1 MRPASQLSEDGQV
14 LITKVYYVLLQF
26 DTWKTG
32 TAYFHL
38 CVCLCLVFA
47 TGRLNGWLNHQW
59 TAVVKTGFW
68 HQAQVT
74 INSSSNVEQL
84 SILRTSLWEALLH
97 PRPRRFPH
105 RPKGAWVPTNETPAR
120 LQVQSKLMKTKH
132 AALDSITSIA
142 IIYCSNFNDN
152 EFRAL
157 IRYVRAWRVNLICC
171 GRFRHAS
178 HDALY
183 IVNAFKTF

>member
-1 MRPASQLSEDGQV
+1 MFCCNLIPERLEPPISICACVSAWSLPREDSLDGW
-14 LITKVYYVLLQF
+14 TKKMDFRGEILKIGLWY
-26 DTWKTG
+26 
-32 TAYFHL
+32 HI
-38 CVCLCLVFA
+38 
-47 TGRLNGWLNHQW
+47 
-59 TAVVKTGFW
+59 W
-68 HQAQVT
+68 HQAQAPAA
-74 INSSSNVEQL
+74 INSSSNEQL

-183 IVNAFKTF
+183 MANAVKTF